1 MDRILTVTGLAKL
14 SVAPD
19 TIVLWMNTQYKN

>member
-1 MDRILTVTGLAKL
+1 MDRTLTVTGLAKL

-19 TIVLWMNTQYKN
+19 TIVLWMHTQSKK